1 MRVMVSQVDCY
12 KRNYG
17 NDICSVKCPFRPE
30 CNRAFEVWESKKE
43 AAYQKAVEEAIKK
56 LRSLEM

>member
-17 NDICSVKCPFRPE
+17 NDICSWKCSFRPE
-30 CNRAFEVWESKKE
+30 CNRAFEIWEAKKE
-43 AAYQKAVEEAIKK
+43 AAYQNVVEEAFRK
-56 LRSLEM
+56 LRSLVM